1 MIPVTRG
8 YFETRAN
15 LCPGVGSD
23 PRAVL
28 KFPPDADAESRL
40 WAIDPQWNAMLRTTC
55 IVREIAGDWPSFTGP
70 GS

>member
-1 MIPVTRG
+1 
-8 YFETRAN
+8 
-15 LCPGVGSD
+15 
-23 PRAVL
+23 VL